1 MKLLNYT
8 SSYFSAALLVLI
20 SVWAIVFYFAMLDEI
35 YDSLD
40 DGLENRKILMIQKA
54 KEKPQILVQPSFG
67 DGSYRIEK
75 IGSQPARLFKDSYR
89 DTLMY
94 MQNEKDYE
102 PVRLLETVFRQ
113 GDDYYKMK
121 LVTSMVEEDDLV
133 RNLLYSLVFLY
144 LGLMASILIINNL
157 VLRKVWKPF
166 YKLISQLKNF
176 SIEKDEKVH
185 FQATKIEEFSLLN
198 QSMDKMLQ
206 KSKTSYKNQKQF
218 IENVTHELQTPLAI
232 SINQLELLIEKNDFD
247 TKQIASLVAIL
258 NNLERLTRFNK
269 SLLLLSK
276 IENKQYTELSRVSI
290 NDLIKKILCDF
301 EDLAVHH
308 GISFQLQETATIHFN
323 INRSLAVILFTN
335 LIKNALLHGEKNT
348 IVEIE
353 IGKNKVCI
361 KNHGKGKSLEENKLF
376 QRFHKQSAGPNSTG
390 LGLAICKAIAN
401 KYNLRLSYRFSET
414 HEFEVSFQHTDI
426 SLRSKMD

>member
-8 SSYFSAALLVLI
+8 SSYFAAVLLVLI
-20 SVWAIVFYFAMLDEI
+20 SVWAVVFYFEMLDEI

-54 KEKPQILVQPSFG
+54 QENPQILMQPNFG
-67 DGSYRIEK
+67 EGSYQMEK
-75 IGSQPARLFKDSYR
+75 IDSRAARKFKDSYR

-133 RNLLYSLVFLY
+133 RNLLYSLFFLY
-144 LGLMASILIINNL
+144 LGLMASILVINNL
-157 VLRKVWKPF
+157 VLRKIWKPF
-166 YKLISQLKNF
+166 YKLIAQLKNF
-176 SIEKDEKVH
+176 SIEKNEKVH
-185 FQATKIEEFSLLN
+185 FQKTKIEEFSLLN

-206 KSKTSYKNQKQF
+206 KSKTSYENQKQF
-218 IENVTHELQTPLAI
+218 IENVAHELQTPLAI

-247 TKQIASLVAIL
+247 AAQIETMAGIL

-276 IENKQYTELSRVSI
+276 IENKQYHDQTTVII
-290 NDLIKKILCDF
+290 NDLIKKILSDF
-301 EDLAVHH
+301 EDLAAHH
-308 GISFQLQETATIHFN
+308 GISFQLQETASIH
-323 INRSLAVILFTN
+323 INMNNSLAVILFTN

-353 IGKNKVCI
+353 IEKTQVRI
-361 KNHGKGKSLEENKLF
+361 KNRGKGKTLEENKLF
-376 QRFHKQSAGPNSTG
+376 QRFHKQSANQNSTG
-390 LGLAICKAIAN
+390 LGLAICKAIAD
-401 KYNLRLSYRFSET
+401 KYNFRLSHRFSGI
-414 HEFEVSFQHTDI
+414 HEFEVDFRPADVS
-426 SLRSKMD
+426 SN